1 MSRPVCIVSGAAGN
15 LGEAVVKTLQEQ
27 FFVEA
32 IVRKEKISGE
42 HIQYNQFDLTDEDVA
57 KEFVLRCIQRHKKIQ
72 AATLLAGG
80 FEMGN
85 LSVSNYAT
93 VEKMLSL
100 NFKTAYTLI
109 RPIYQHMQSTGGGNI
124 IVIGSKGAHHLET
137 GAFAVAYNL
146 SKAML
151 FNLAEILNANRKESK
166 VTIHVVVPGIIDTPD
181 NRQSM
186 PNADVSKW
194 VAPETLADKIAE
206 LCTSSFNSEAQTI
219 HTFY

>member
-1 MSRPVCIVSGAAGN
+1 MSRPACIVSGAAGN
-15 LGEAVVKTLQEQ
+15 LGEAVVKTLQKQ

-32 IVRKEKISGE
+32 TVRKERPSGE
-42 HIQYNQFDLTDEDVA
+42 YIQYSRLDLTDEA
-57 KEFVLRCIQRHKKIQ
+57 ATSEFVLRCIQKHKKIQ
-72 AATLLAGG
+72 AAALIAGG

-85 LSVSNYAT
+85 LSASTYAA

-100 NFKTAYTLI
+100 NFKTAYTVI
-109 RPIYQHMQSTGGGNI
+109 RPIYEHMQANGGGNI
-124 IVIGSKGAHHLET
+124 ILIGSKSGHHRET
-137 GAFAVAYNL
+137 GSFAVAYTL

-151 FNLAEILNANRKESK
+151 FNLAEILNVDRDKSK
-166 VTIHVVVPGIIDTPD
+166 VTIHVIAPGTIDTPE

-186 PNADVSKW
+186 PTADFSKW

-206 LCTSSFNSEAQTI
+206 LCLSSFDATAQTI